1 MRLMARPLALF
12 LLALLVAASLTL
24 PALAAGKTTTLTGEI
39 GDAMCGA
46 KHAAGESPAECT
58 RGCVKQGSAYA
69 LIVGDKVYKLKGGD
83 AAALDKLAGEKAT
96 VTGTLDGDTLTVS
109 SVAPAK

>member
-1 MRLMARPLALF
+1 MRSLARSLALS

-24 PALAAGKTTTLTGEI
+24 PALAAGKTSTFTGEI

-46 KHAAGESPAECT
+46 KHAGGESPAECT
-58 RGCVKQGSAYA
+58 RACVKQGSAYA
-69 LIVGDKVYKLKGGD
+69 LVVGDKVYKLKGGD

-96 VTGTLDGDTLTVS
+96 VTGTLDGDTISVA

>member
-1 MRLMARPLALF
+1 MRSFTRPLTVS

-46 KHAAGESPAECT
+46 KHAGGESPAECT
-58 RGCVKQGSAYA
+58 RACVKQGSAYA
-69 LIVGDKVYKLKGGD
+69 LVVGDKVYKLKGGD
-83 AAALDKLAGEKAT
+83 AATLDKLAGEKAT
-96 VTGTLDGDTLTVS
+96 VTGTVDGDTIEVS
-109 SVAPAK
+109 SVAAAK